1 MSRKNQEQ
9 GKREKKQAHS
19 IFAPVKRDTKTNHR
33 TGYHKPIKNR
43 TTNYPKDGHKAFC
56 VRCRGYN
63 GGCPMTGKSAPSRS
77 CSL

>member
-9 GKREKKQAHS
+9 GKREKKQATS
-19 IFAPVKRDTKTNHR
+19 IFAAFKRDTKTNHR

-56 VRCRGYN
+56 ARCRAYN